1 MRIVLI
7 EWRIRKGQEEQFL
20 EYWSKRAVVQDRSGL
35 IAEFLSR
42 VESPQ
47 QYPWITWDLDERWT
61 TFVNV
66 GLWRGGAGFEGQ
78 NGRAMGDTPP
88 PPAVWARRRPPAVGV
103 PARGGPRRGQL
114 PPPPPRPHA
123 PPHPEE

>member
-66 GLWRGGAGFEGQ
+66 GLWRGGADFGGQ
-78 NGRAMGDTPP
+78 KGRPLDDTPP
-88 PPAVWARRRPPAVGV
+88 PPAVLGRGRRPGV
-103 PARGGPRRGQL
+103 VAPPGRGGGGGGGRGGGGGGGGGG
-114 PPPPPRPHA
+114 P
-123 PPHPEE
+123 